1 MQEIERNTRLQAVSK
16 IAFRAHSLDAEGTF
30 MVKFSSVYISIP
42 WFISAFL
49 MKKVFKKLAVPP
61 ARLAIIEFIKMSF
74 APVTREDIPENTF
87 LSRRATE
94 TEDPTA
100 AQ

>member
-1 MQEIERNTRLQAVSK
+1 
-16 IAFRAHSLDAEGTF
+16 
-30 MVKFSSVYISIP
+30 
-42 WFISAFL
+42 

-61 ARLAIIEFIKMSF
+61 ASDPIIELIKINR

-87 LSRRATE
+87 LSKSATD

-100 AQ
+100 AQYPCARSVVVYLDEAFLLP

>member
-1 MQEIERNTRLQAVSK
+1 
-16 IAFRAHSLDAEGTF
+16 
-30 MVKFSSVYISIP
+30 
-42 WFISAFL
+42 